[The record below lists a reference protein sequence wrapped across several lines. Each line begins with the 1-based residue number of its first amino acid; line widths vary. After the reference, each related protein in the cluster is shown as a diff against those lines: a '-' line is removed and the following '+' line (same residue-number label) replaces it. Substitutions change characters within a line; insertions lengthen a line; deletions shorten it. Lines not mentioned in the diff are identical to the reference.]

1 MKITIADI
9 AEKAGVS
16 KATVSRVLNNKPEG
30 VGIKTRVRIQEILDE
45 TGFQP
50 SGFARSLVSG
60 KSRSVGLIIPDIANP
75 FFPLLV
81 RGVEDRLNQAGYS
94 LFLCNS
100 DRDVLKE
107 KNYVNILIEKGVDG
121 VILDSTESDCSCH
134 LELFEK
140 KNIPFVLLDR
150 LIDGSNKQPGVFVD
164 NRQGAQ
170 LAAAHLLARPGCSL
184 LFINGP
190 AELSLS
196 KLRQAGVE
204 DVSRAQGLPPESIQ
218 ILNGDYTIESGYSL
232 TMQRLENAQAGNSSP
247 FTAIFAGNDLM
258 AIGAL
263 RALKQ
268 AGISVPDQVEVIG
281 FDDIELAR
289 LVEPPLSTI
298 FQPAREMGARS
309 AELLLQLIAGK
320 KPRPKTVTMQ
330 THLVLRGTTRTTTEV
345 NI

>member
-1 MKITIADI
+1 MKTTISDI
-9 AEKAGVS
+9 AKQAGVS
-16 KATVSRVLNNKPEG
+16 KATVSRVLNNRPEG
-30 VGIKTRVRIQEILDE
+30 VGAETRARIQEILQE

-60 KSRSVGLIIPDIANP
+60 KSSSVGLIIPDIANP

-81 RGVEDRLNQAGYS
+81 RGVEDTLNQAGYS
-94 LFLCNS
+94 LLLCNS
-100 DRDVLKE
+100 DRDILKE
-107 KNYVNILIEKGVDG
+107 KNYVNILIEKGIDG

-140 KNIPFVLLDR
+140 KNIPCVLLDR
-150 LIDGSNKQPGVFVD
+150 LINGSNQRPGVFVD
-164 NRQGAQ
+164 NRQGAR
-170 LAAAHLLARPGCSL
+170 LAAAHLLARPGCVL

-196 KLRQAGVE
+196 NLRQAGVE
-204 DVSRAQGLPPESIQ
+204 DVLRAQGLPPETVQ
-218 ILNGDYTIESGYSL
+218 ILNGDYSIESGYRL
-232 TMQRLENAQAGNSSP
+232 TMQQIKQAKAGSSLP

-258 AIGAL
+258 AVGAL

-268 AGISVPDQVEVIG
+268 AGIAVPDQIEVIG
-281 FDDIELAR
+281 FDDIELSR

-298 FQPAREMGARS
+298 SQPAREMGARS

-320 KPRPKTVTMQ
+320 KPRPKIWTMQ
-330 THLVLRGTTRTTTEV
+330 TSLVLRGTTRTTTEV